1 MAGLELRYFVLKP
14 KGSDDF
20 AWASRMAMRTFA
32 EYIKMSQPELAE
44 DLITWADTEEMEA
57 YPNLSQR
64 IVPNAD

>member
-32 EYIKMSQPELAE
+32 EHIKMSQPALAE
-44 DLITWADTEEMEA
+44 DLITWAQAEEIVA
-57 YPNLSQR
+57 YPNFKKE
-64 IVPNAD
+64 VPNAD